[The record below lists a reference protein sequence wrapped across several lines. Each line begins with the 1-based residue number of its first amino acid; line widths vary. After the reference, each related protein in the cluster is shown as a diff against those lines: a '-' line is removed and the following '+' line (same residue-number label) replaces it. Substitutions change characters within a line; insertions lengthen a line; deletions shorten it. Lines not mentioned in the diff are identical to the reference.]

1 VPLLGDIPIL
11 GYLFKTTSKT
21 ITKQNLLVILTP
33 YIVNEPGD
41 LRRIFERKL
50 RERREF
56 MERYSA
62 FRDDRDYDAEVD
74 YRRKRGLLEEV
85 NRSAIEA
92 ETEAMELRNAE
103 ATLGHDITGEVI
115 LDPQHLP
122 LVTP

>member
-1 VPLLGDIPIL
+1 
-11 GYLFKTTSKT
+11 
-21 ITKQNLLVILTP
+21 LTP
-33 YIVNEPGD
+33 YIIKDPTD
-41 LRRIFERKL
+41 LRKIFDRKL

-62 FRDDRDYDAEVD
+62 FRDERDYDAEVD

-103 ATLGHDITGEVI
+103 ATLGRDITGEVVI
-115 LDPQHLP
+115 DPAHLP
-122 LVTP
+122 PVTPPPPPGPRSGPTPAPA

>member
-1 VPLLGDIPIL
+1 
-11 GYLFKTTSKT
+11 
-21 ITKQNLLVILTP
+21 
-33 YIVNEPGD
+33 
-41 LRRIFERKL
+41 
-50 RERREF
+50 

-62 FRDDRDYDAEVD
+62 FRDERDYDAEVD

-115 LDPQHLP
+115 IDVQRLPPVPPLPPPRAPGQRGAPVRQPTPPAPPEPPANPPVERGEPPPQP
-122 LVTP
+122 ERNQ